1 MATFNRHYLTSE
13 LLHLMNRRSL
23 THYYWSFVNG
33 VYTFYFLDNRR
44 CPKLQSNGTYSFVSH
59 KANYYRLRNKINL
72 LPFRLILDP
81 RSKTN
86 SFNCYL
92 YTIVPDSSFLS
103 DGAGYKLKELNNLSD
118 GKLIVNV
125 VVI

>member
-1 MATFNRHYLTSE
+1 MATFNRHYTTFE
-13 LLHLMNRRSL
+13 LLRLLDRRSL
-23 THYYWSFVNG
+23 IYFYWSFSDG
-33 VYTFYFLDNRR
+33 LYTFYFLDARR
-44 CPKLQSNGTYSFVSH
+44 CPKLQANGFYSIVSH

-86 SFNCYL
+86 SYNYYL
-92 YTIVPDSSFLS
+92 YTIVPDSVFLS
-103 DGAGYKLKELNNLSD
+103 DGPCYKLKELNKHSD